1 MPLPSRTC
9 AFGASYKAAY
19 YSLSACYLNT
29 FWQPCLPMQ
38 RGLAVET
45 WTSDCK
51 PDGKTPVT
59 WLLDVRCS
67 REMPKNLNLKVSYNP
82 MNRTC
87 DTTLL
92 TTITSNNLSLGSA
105 GDNDRMSKRFC
116 SNAVLCVSF
125 TWYMVKT
132 RVIRVRGVEGRNACD
147 QIAFCTSQTFL
158 VEV

>member
-29 FWQPCLPMQ
+29 FWQPCLPMK

-51 PDGKTPVT
+51 PDGKTLVT

-67 REMPKNLNLKVSYNP
+67 QKKKKNLNLKVSYNP

-87 DTTLL
+87 DTAPL
-92 TTITSNNLSLGSA
+92 TIITSNSQRLGNA
-105 GDNDRMSKRFC
+105 GDNDRRTKRFC

>member
-1 MPLPSRTC
+1 MPWPSRTC
-9 AFGASYKAAY
+9 AFGASSRAAY
-19 YSLSACYLNT
+19 YLLSACYLKT
-29 FWQPCLPMQ
+29 FWQPCLPME

-51 PDGKTPVT
+51 PDGKTLVT
-59 WLLDVRCS
+59 WLPDVRCS
-67 REMPKNLNLKVSYNP
+67 RKMPKNLNLKVSYNP

-87 DTTLL
+87 NTAPL
-92 TTITSNNLSLGSA
+92 TIITSNNQRLGSA
-105 GDNDRMSKRFC
+105 GDNDRRTKRFC
-116 SNAVLCVSF
+116 SNAVLCVRF

-147 QIAFCTSQTFL
+147 QIAFYTSHSFL